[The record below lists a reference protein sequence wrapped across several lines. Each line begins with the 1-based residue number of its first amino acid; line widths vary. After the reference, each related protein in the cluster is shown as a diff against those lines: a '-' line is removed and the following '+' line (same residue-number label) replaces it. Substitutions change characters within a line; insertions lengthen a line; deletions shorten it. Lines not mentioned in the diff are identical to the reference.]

1 MNTEC
6 QNLDPNSPSLILR
19 PSPLVCRQQALGSKR
34 LYLEKNA
41 CDEHS
46 VLLSFGILVVAW
58 CDADRTK
65 IVADWHMLLV
75 LLSCCL
81 HEQ

>member
-46 VLLSFGILVVAW
+46 VLLSFGILVVA
-58 CDADRTK
+58 
-65 IVADWHMLLV
+65 
-75 LLSCCL
+75 
-81 HEQ
+81 